1 MLGIVNYAKA
11 EDFLLR
17 TQTILE
23 ADEAANNLIL
33 GLCAGLIRS
42 PEKITTPPYLTTM
55 TDEAG
60 KLLLVAFMTSPV
72 QKLLLYST
80 EAEVNQAALEILAR
94 NLLEQQ
100 LPILSLLGSV
110 VLAQTFAQIW
120 ASISG
125 NRYHLGIHE
134 RIYKLTEVIPTSPV
148 AGRLRPASEAELN
161 LISGWIV
168 GFGRE
173 ALSEH
178 TPSEEALYMARARIA
193 SNNLFVWET
202 ENKQVVTMAGTTRP
216 TTNGIAVNSV
226 YTPPELRGR
235 GYASACV
242 AALSQLMLDS
252 GRQFCALFTD
262 LANPTSNSIYQK
274 MGYQAVCDVDEYLI
288 KSEVQQ

>member
-1 MLGIVNYAKA
+1 
-11 EDFLLR
+11 
-17 TQTILE
+17 
-23 ADEAANNLIL
+23 
-33 GLCAGLIRS
+33 
-42 PEKITTPPYLTTM
+42 
-55 TDEAG
+55 
-60 KLLLVAFMTSPV
+60 
-72 QKLLLYST
+72 
-80 EAEVNQAALEILAR
+80 
-94 NLLEQQ
+94 
-100 LPILSLLGSV
+100 
-110 VLAQTFAQIW
+110 
-120 ASISG
+120 
-125 NRYHLGIHE
+125 
-134 RIYKLTEVIPTSPV
+134 
-148 AGRLRPASEAELN
+148 
-161 LISGWIV
+161 
-168 GFGRE
+168 
-173 ALSEH
+173 
-178 TPSEEALYMARARIA
+178 MARARIA